1 MNWKPLNITVRVG
14 CRIAYETTVP
24 TPIHFVVRPR
34 LDERHL
40 VGVEKFSFGP
50 GHPSGQFQ
58 DSHGNI
64 ICRSM
69 LQPGRNELFY
79 DAMVAVSSERE
90 DSGTFEPSVPVPE
103 LPSDIL
109 RYTLPSRYCDS
120 DKLMDFAWKHFGH
133 INSGHERLQAIC
145 DWVHNNIEYR
155 YGSGSPHLSASDILE
170 RRYGICRDFAHTG
183 IALCRAFNMPAR
195 YVSGHLPEIG
205 HIDSGTGGDFHAY
218 GEVYLGQNWYIFDP
232 RFNYPRIGRIKL
244 SHGLDA
250 VDGAFATIYGEA
262 KLVYFEVWA
271 YQVNPHE
278 VSIGDPIDLSKRLDS
293 SLDVRLK

>member
-1 MNWKPLNITVRVG
+1 V
-14 CRIAYETTVP
+14 YETSIP

-50 GHPSGQFQ
+50 GLPLGEFQ
-58 DSHGNI
+58 DSYGNI

-69 LQPGRNELFY
+69 LQPGNNELFY
-79 DAMVAVSSERE
+79 DGFVAVSSL
-90 DSGTFEPSVPVPE
+90 PE
-103 LPSDIL
+103 NQGAGEVCIPMHQLPTDVL

-120 DKLMDFAWKHFGH
+120 DKLLDFAWKHFGQ
-133 INSGHERLQAIC
+133 IASGYERVQAIC
-145 DWVHNNIEYR
+145 DWVHCNIEYR
-155 YGSGSPHLSASDILE
+155 FGSGLPDLSASDVIE
-170 RRYGICRDFAHTG
+170 RRYGICRDFAHVG

-195 YVSGHLPEIG
+195 YVSGHLPDIG
-205 HIDSGTGGDFHAY
+205 CVDSGHGDFHAY

-232 RFNYPRIGRIKL
+232 RFNTPRIGRIKL

-262 KLVYFEVWA
+262 RLTYFEVWA
-271 YQVNPHE
+271 YQVNPQE
-278 VSIGDPIDLSKRLDS
+278 VSIGDPIDLSKRLDG
-293 SLDVRLK
+293 LQTVRLN